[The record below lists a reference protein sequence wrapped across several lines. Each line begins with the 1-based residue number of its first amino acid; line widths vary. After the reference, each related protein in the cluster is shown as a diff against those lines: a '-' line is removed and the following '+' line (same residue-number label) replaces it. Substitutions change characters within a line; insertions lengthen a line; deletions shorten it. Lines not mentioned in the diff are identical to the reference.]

1 MGCTRIYLEVERLGL
16 LVSDDKL
23 MVASTE
29 EEEIGKEG
37 AGREQ
42 ISI

>member
-1 MGCTRIYLEVERLGL
+1 MPKMPRIHSEVERL

-29 EEEIGKEG
+29 EEDIGKED